1 MERVN
6 CEDKESEQNTIKKRA
21 LLSYPAYIYPHE
33 QSSSC
38 LLYMGKKQSIQQFVS
53 PRLTHN
59 SLSIERGHDNNQ
71 QNKKRRRNIKNR
83 KKKRYGNGNVKYVI

>member
-6 CEDKESEQNTIKKRA
+6 CEDKKKREQNTIKKRA

-38 LLYMGKKQSIQQFVS
+38 LLYMGKSSRFNNLFLS
-53 PRLTHN
+53 STHTHT
-59 SLSIERGHDNNQ
+59 LIERGHDNNQ
-71 QNKKRRRNIKNR
+71 QNKKEEEI
-83 KKKRYGNGNVKYVI
+83 